1 MREKFEILETGG
13 FEPALEA
20 MRFPTQSKSDS
31 GYDENHN
38 FIIGPK
44 DMKLAKGLLSKTE
57 TIEDQEIFQGDT
69 HGKFSRSI
77 VAWVKCTGTRA
88 FWSEADTYV
97 VGMAPTSS
105 TSTMYT
111 LKKEYKNGT
120 WREHFHDDTPQRQID
135 SFDITMKELIE
146 EYGELKLVPINKIK
160 YALPEGHLQTRTRMY
175 SYQTLRRIYL
185 QRHNHRLAEWH
196 TFCDA
201 IKTLPY
207 YDDLIS
213 FKQND

>member
-1 MREKFEILETGG
+1 MREEFTVLETGG
-13 FEPALEA
+13 FGPALEA

-31 GYDENHN
+31 FIDANHN

-44 DMKLAKGLLSKTE
+44 DMKLAKDLLSKTE

-77 VAWVKCTGTRA
+77 VAWIKCTGTRS

-120 WREHFHDDTPQRQID
+120 WRENFHDKTPQRQID
-135 SFDITMKELIE
+135 GFDETMKDLIVE
-146 EYGELKLVPINKIK
+146 HGSIKEIPIDVLK
-160 YALPEGHLQTRTRMY
+160 YALPEGWIQTRTRMF

-185 QRHNHRLAEWH
+185 QRHDHRLPEWH
-196 TFCDA
+196 TFCAA
-201 IKTLPY
+201 IEGLPY